1 MTLLPRLHLSL
12 PPRAQPS
19 GLTSAKCVLK
29 RGEGPFHHP
38 TPPQLF
44 LLVPPPPLLCLLPL
58 CPLSLSHSAR
68 WQDGGIIVTRA
79 GFMESGPM
87 AKTKRH
93 LSIPA
98 GNTPPPPPPFTGVH
112 GLIRYALIRHI
123 DHRRASISPE
133 SSHGTFTTSKAE
145 KKHGRCSHLQR
156 SSSGGGGRGEGWRRT
171 IVAKAPEGCQSLH
184 LGGTMKSR
192 LSLPCRSCNW
202 PYFFQK

>member
-38 TPPQLF
+38 HPTPAL
-44 LLVPPPPLLCLLPL
+44 PPRPPTSPPLP
-58 CPLSLSHSAR
+58 PTPVPSFSLTHSAR
-68 WQDGGIIVTRA
+68 WQGGGIIVTRA

-98 GNTPPPPPPFTGVH
+98 GNTPPPPPPPFTGVH

-133 SSHGTFTTSKAE
+133 SSHGTFTTSKAG
-145 KKHGRCSHLQR
+145 KKHGRCSRLQR
-156 SSSGGGGRGEGWRRT
+156 SSSGGGGRGEGLAEDHCCESSR
-171 IVAKAPEGCQSLH
+171 
-184 LGGTMKSR
+184 R
-192 LSLPCRSCNW
+192 LSVSAPRRNN
-202 PYFFQK
+202 